1 MTEALPHRKI
11 VRAKIARVAVVLS
24 SGIKHTVPLN
34 AVLLIAV
41 TRIINRPIAGRAV
54 RRSMDIVD
62 PADLHHAVRVAGLM
76 DAVVTIAII
85 VLLTVDRAARR
96 SMVIVDPADLRH
108 AVRVA
113 GLMDAVVTIA
123 IIVLLTVDR
132 AARRSMDIVDPAGLR
147 HAVRGAGLMDDVA
160 GIAIGTSLTVAR
172 AIVRSTDIVVTVDRH
187 HAEAVAISDAV
198 SGDMKEW
205 DSVVAPR
212 LTSRLVRRSR
222 SITEL
227 AGMAVVPR

>member
-1 MTEALPHRKI
+1 VTEALPHRKI

-85 VLLTVDRAARR
+85 VLLTVDRAACR
-96 SMVIVDPADLRH
+96 SMDIADPADLHH
-108 AVRVA
+108 AVR
-113 GLMDAVVTIA
+113 T
-123 IIVLLTVDR
+123 
-132 AARRSMDIVDPAGLR
+132 
-147 HAVRGAGLMDDVA
+147 AGLMDDVA
-160 GIAIGTSLTVAR
+160 GIAIGTSLTVDR

>member
-96 SMVIVDPADLRH
+96 SMDIADPADLH
-108 AVRVA
+108 
-113 GLMDAVVTIA
+113 
-123 IIVLLTVDR
+123 
-132 AARRSMDIVDPAGLR
+132 

>member
-54 RRSMDIVD
+54 RRSMDIAD

-85 VLLTVDRAARR
+85 VLLTVGRA
-96 SMVIVDPADLRH
+96 V
-108 AVRVA
+108 
-113 GLMDAVVTIA
+113 
-123 IIVLLTVDR
+123 
-132 AARRSMDIVDPAGLR
+132 RRSMDIVDPAGLR

-227 AGMAVVPR
+227 AGMAVVPRWCFIRA

>member
-54 RRSMDIVD
+54 RRSMDIAD

-85 VLLTVDRAARR
+85 VLLTVGRA
-96 SMVIVDPADLRH
+96 V
-108 AVRVA
+108 
-113 GLMDAVVTIA
+113 
-123 IIVLLTVDR
+123 
-132 AARRSMDIVDPAGLR
+132 RRSMDIVDPAGLR

>member
-62 PADLHHAVRVAGLM
+62 PAG
-76 DAVVTIAII
+76 
-85 VLLTVDRAARR
+85 
-96 SMVIVDPADLRH
+96 LRH

-132 AARRSMDIVDPAGLR
+132 AACRSMDIADPADLR
-147 HAVRGAGLMDDVA
+147 HAVRVAGLMDDVA
-160 GIAIGTSLTVAR
+160 GIAIGTSLTVDR

>member
-54 RRSMDIVD
+54 RRSMDI
-62 PADLHHAVRVAGLM
+62 A
-76 DAVVTIAII
+76 
-85 VLLTVDRAARR
+85 
-96 SMVIVDPADLRH
+96 DPADLRH

>member
-85 VLLTVDRAARR
+85 VLLTVDRAACR
-96 SMVIVDPADLRH
+96 SMDIADPADLHH
-108 AVRVA
+108 AVR
-113 GLMDAVVTIA
+113 T
-123 IIVLLTVDR
+123 
-132 AARRSMDIVDPAGLR
+132 
-147 HAVRGAGLMDDVA
+147 AGLMDDVA
-160 GIAIGTSLTVAR
+160 GIAIGTSLTVDR

>member
-62 PADLHHAVRVAGLM
+62 PADLH
-76 DAVVTIAII
+76 
-85 VLLTVDRAARR
+85 
-96 SMVIVDPADLRH
+96 H

>member
-24 SGIKHTVPLN
+24 SGIKHTVPLS

-54 RRSMDIVD
+54 RRSMDIAD

-85 VLLTVDRAARR
+85 VLLTVGRA
-96 SMVIVDPADLRH
+96 V
-108 AVRVA
+108 
-113 GLMDAVVTIA
+113 
-123 IIVLLTVDR
+123 
-132 AARRSMDIVDPAGLR
+132 RRSMDIVDPAGLR

-227 AGMAVVPR
+227 AGMAVVPRWCFIRA

>member
-113 GLMDAVVTIA
+113 GLM
-123 IIVLLTVDR
+123 
-132 AARRSMDIVDPAGLR
+132 G
-147 HAVRGAGLMDDVA
+147 DVA

-227 AGMAVVPR
+227 AGMAVVPRWCFIRA

>member
-54 RRSMDIVD
+54 RRSMDIAD

-96 SMVIVDPADLRH
+96 S
-108 AVRVA
+108 
-113 GLMDAVVTIA
+113 
-123 IIVLLTVDR
+123 
-132 AARRSMDIVDPAGLR
+132 
-147 HAVRGAGLMDDVA
+147 MDDVA

>member
-54 RRSMDIVD
+54 RRSMDIAD
-62 PADLHHAVRVAGLM
+62 PADLH
-76 DAVVTIAII
+76 
-85 VLLTVDRAARR
+85 
-96 SMVIVDPADLRH
+96 H

-160 GIAIGTSLTVAR
+160 GIAIGTSLTVDR

-227 AGMAVVPR
+227 AGMAVVPRWCFIRA

>member
-54 RRSMDIVD
+54 RRSMDIAD
-62 PADLHHAVRVAGLM
+62 PADLH
-76 DAVVTIAII
+76 
-85 VLLTVDRAARR
+85 
-96 SMVIVDPADLRH
+96 
-108 AVRVA
+108 
-113 GLMDAVVTIA
+113 
-123 IIVLLTVDR
+123 
-132 AARRSMDIVDPAGLR
+132 

-160 GIAIGTSLTVAR
+160 GIAIGTSLTVDR

>member
-1 MTEALPHRKI
+1 VTEALPHRKI

-76 DAVVTIAII
+76 DAV
-85 VLLTVDRAARR
+85 
-96 SMVIVDPADLRH
+96 
-108 AVRVA
+108 
-113 GLMDAVVTIA
+113 
-123 IIVLLTVDR
+123 
-132 AARRSMDIVDPAGLR
+132 
-147 HAVRGAGLMDDVA
+147 A
-160 GIAIGTSLTVAR
+160 GIAIGTSLTVDR

>member
-54 RRSMDIVD
+54 RRSMDIAD
-62 PADLHHAVRVAGLM
+62 PADLYQAVRVAGLM

-85 VLLTVDRAARR
+85 VLLTVDRA
-96 SMVIVDPADLRH
+96 V
-108 AVRVA
+108 
-113 GLMDAVVTIA
+113 
-123 IIVLLTVDR
+123 
-132 AARRSMDIVDPAGLR
+132 RRSMDIVDPAGLR

-222 SITEL
+222 SIAEL